1 MTESIKIHFS
11 KQNSYVNQLF
21 GQCMITSAA
30 NTVIPFIISA
40 SLRLA
45 SPLLCGEIKTCQ
57 PACRQATSQVSVIV
71 FQFTLGAAGAELTL
85 RKHPTSKS
93 SLHWDLLPPYKT
105 NIIIA
110 RGGWPLSSP
119 SPKHTAPH
127 IGNSIFFIKQ
137 TLWNMHIVFIPK

>member
-1 MTESIKIHFS
+1 MSLAHCKVKKKQWSPKLHFHSKHTRIIFHYLRHRHDREHKNTFFS

-93 SLHWDLLPPYKT
+93 SLH
-105 NIIIA
+105 
-110 RGGWPLSSP
+110 
-119 SPKHTAPH
+119 
-127 IGNSIFFIKQ
+127 
-137 TLWNMHIVFIPK
+137 